1 MDLRT
6 QRTRRS
12 IINAFIELRAAKP
25 LEKITVKELAE
36 KALINKAT
44 FYQHF
49 KDIYELSETLEQ
61 EAIETVFQSIPHVN
75 SLLENPA
82 EGCYELFNALS
93 GQSAL
98 VNILFSGSRQPLL
111 ISRLEPKLK
120 AAVYSEHPEYEGDL
134 EKEVL
139 LTVLIQGNAGAFSA
153 YRHADQRQVID
164 ILARISE
171 CLAKGFFRTEA

>member
-1 MDLRT
+1 MDLRA

-25 LEKITVKELAE
+25 LEKITVKELSE

-49 KDIYELSETLEQ
+49 NDIYELSEMLEE

-75 SLLENPA
+75 SLMENPA
-82 EGCYELFNALS
+82 EGCRELFDALAS
-93 GQSAL
+93 QGAL

-111 ISRLEPKLK
+111 NSMLEQKIK
-120 AAVYSEHPEYEGDL
+120 ASIIASHPEYQGDL

-139 LTVLIQGNAGAFSA
+139 LTVLVQGNAGAFAA
-153 YRHADQRQVID
+153 YRHADQKQVINT
-164 ILARISE
+164 LAKISE
-171 CLAKGFFRTEA
+171 CLTKGFF

>member
-1 MDLRT
+1 MDLRA

-12 IINAFIELRAAKP
+12 IINAFIELRAARP
-25 LEKITVKELAE
+25 LEKITVKELSE

-49 KDIYELSETLEQ
+49 NDIYELSETLEE
-61 EAIETVFQSIPHVN
+61 EAIESVFQNIPHVN
-75 SLLENPA
+75 SLMENPA
-82 EGCYELFNALS
+82 EGCRELFSALS
-93 GQSAL
+93 SQGAL

-111 ISRLEPKLK
+111 VSMLEPKIQ
-120 AAVYSEHPEYEGDL
+120 AAICESHPEFKGDL

-139 LTVLIQGNAGAFSA
+139 LTVLVQGCSSAFST
-153 YRHADQRQVID
+153 YKYADQKQLID

-171 CLAKGFFRTEA
+171 CLTRGFC

>member
-1 MDLRT
+1 MDLRAL
-6 QRTRRS
+6 RTRRS

-25 LEKITVKELAE
+25 LEKITVKELSE

-49 KDIYELSETLEQ
+49 NDIYELSEMLEE

-75 SLLENPA
+75 SLMENPA
-82 EGCYELFNALS
+82 EGCRELFGALAS
-93 GQSAL
+93 QGAL

-111 ISRLEPKLK
+111 ISRLEPKIK
-120 AAVYSEHPEYEGDL
+120 AAVYAAHPEYRGDL

-139 LTVLIQGNAGAFSA
+139 MTVLVQGNAGAFA
-153 YRHADQRQVID
+153 TYRHADQQKVID

-171 CLAKGFFRTEA
+171 CLAKGFS

>member
-1 MDLRT
+1 MDLRA

-25 LEKITVKELAE
+25 LEKITVKELSE
-36 KALINKAT
+36 RALINKAT

-49 KDIYELSETLEQ
+49 NDIYELSEILEG
-61 EAIETVFQSIPHVN
+61 EAIESVFQNIPHVN
-75 SLLENPA
+75 SLMENPA
-82 EGCYELFNALS
+82 EGCRELFSALCS
-93 GQSAL
+93 QGAL

-111 ISRLEPKLK
+111 VSMLEPKIK
-120 AAVYSEHPEYEGDL
+120 TAICESHPEFKGDL

-139 LTVLIQGNAGAFSA
+139 LTVLVQGCSSAFST
-153 YRHADQRQVID
+153 YKYADQQQLID

-171 CLAKGFFRTEA
+171 CLTRGFC

>member
-1 MDLRT
+1 MDLRA

-25 LEKITVKELAE
+25 LEKMTVKELAE

-49 KDIYELSETLEQ
+49 NDIYELSETLEQ
-61 EAIETVFQSIPHVN
+61 EAIESIFQNIPHVN

-82 EGCYELFNALS
+82 EGCRELFGALS
-93 GQSAL
+93 SQGAL

-111 ISRLEPKLK
+111 ISRLEPKIK
-120 AAVYSEHPEYEGDL
+120 AAVYSAHPEYEGDL

-153 YRHADQRQVID
+153 YRHADQQQVID

-171 CLAKGFFRTEA
+171 CLAKGFF